1 MHTEPGSLMEA
12 KILTAQLV
20 GLKSGHSC
28 WISEPQKYFPSECE
42 ILFFKLDEVQ
52 L

>member
-1 MHTEPGSLMEA
+1 MHTEPGSLTEA
-12 KILTAQLV
+12 KILTSQLV

-42 ILFFKLDEVQ
+42 ILFFKLDEIQ